1 MLKNDRQKRG
11 AELLRLVFHHP
22 AVNQQQQDR
31 AVLLDRHALE
41 DDPPL
46 PDLKAVIS
54 ALQIELLDFVP
65 ISSAAHPES
74 LIEPLTERELEVLRL
89 IGQGLSNPAIADRLV
104 ISVGTVKAH
113 TNRIY
118 GKLAVTNRVE
128 AVTRARV
135 LALLID
141 SP

>member
-1 MLKNDRQKRG
+1 
-11 AELLRLVFHHP
+11 
-22 AVNQQQQDR
+22 
-31 AVLLDRHALE
+31 
-41 DDPPL
+41 
-46 PDLKAVIS
+46 
-54 ALQIELLDFVP
+54 
-65 ISSAAHPES
+65 

-89 IGQGLSNPAIADRLV
+89 IGQGLSNPAIADRLI